1 VVAGV
6 SALVIAGMLGLT
18 AASVPLYN
26 LFCKATG
33 YDGTPRIAAGEGRPA
48 AGADAKAAPAEVT
61 VFFNADTDQH
71 LPWSFHPAQRQVT
84 VKVGEDN
91 LAYYEA
97 ANRSDRP
104 VVGHA
109 VYNVAPDK
117 AAYYFVKL
125 ECFCFQNQT
134 LEPGQKVQMPVSFY
148 VDPAM
153 LDDPNAREV
162 RQVTL
167 SYTFYLDEAATAE
180 LNRKRQQTATLHE
193 PGGAAGRPGQ
203 KPGESGDKT

>member
-33 YDGTPRIAAGEGRPA
+33 YDGTPRIAADEARPA
-48 AGADAKAAPAEVT
+48 AGPTNAAQTEVT
-61 VFFNADTDQH
+61 VFFNADTGST
-71 LPWSFHPAQRQVT
+71 LPWSFRPAQRQVT
-84 VKVGEDN
+84 VKIGEDN
-91 LAYYEA
+91 LAYFEA
-97 ANRSDRP
+97 VNRSDRP

-109 VYNVAPDK
+109 IYNVTPDK

-153 LDDPNAREV
+153 LEDPNAREV
-162 RQVTL
+162 RQITL

-180 LNRKRQQTATLHE
+180 LDRKRQQAATLHE
-193 PGGAAGRPGQ
+193 PAKAAGR
-203 KPGESGDKT
+203 SG

>member
-1 VVAGV
+1 MTRRPSSRNGVVAGTA
-6 SALVIAGMLGLT
+6 ALVIVVMLGLT

-33 YDGTPRIAAGEGRPA
+33 YDGTPRIAAGEARPA
-48 AGADAKAAPAEVT
+48 AGADAAASHEVT
-61 VFFNADTDQH
+61 VFFNADTGST

-91 LAYYEA
+91 LAFFEA

-104 VVGHA
+104 IVGHA
-109 VYNVAPDK
+109 VYNVTPDK

-153 LDDPNAREV
+153 LEDPNAREV
-162 RQVTL
+162 QQITL
-167 SYTFYLDEAATAE
+167 SYTFYLDADATAE
-180 LNRKRQQTATLHE
+180 LDRKRQQAATLHG
-193 PGGAAGRPGQ
+193 PAATAGR
-203 KPGESGDKT
+203 SG

>member
-1 VVAGV
+1 MTRRPSSRNGALAGV
-6 SALVIAGMLGLT
+6 LALVIVGMLGLT

-33 YDGTPRIAAGEGRPA
+33 YDGTPRIAAGEARPA
-48 AGADAKAAPAEVT
+48 AGAGNAAQAEVT
-61 VFFNADTDQH
+61 VFFNADTGST
-71 LPWSFHPAQRQVT
+71 LPWSFRPAQRQVT

-91 LAYYEA
+91 LAYFEA
-97 ANRSDRP
+97 ANRSNRP

-134 LEPGQKVQMPVSFY
+134 LEPGQKVEMPVSFY

-153 LDDPNAREV
+153 LEDPNAREV
-162 RQVTL
+162 QQITL
-167 SYTFYLDEAATAE
+167 SYTFYLDADATAE
-180 LNRKRQQTATLHE
+180 LNRKRQEAATLHG
-193 PGGAAGRPGQ
+193 PAHVAGR
-203 KPGESGDKT
+203 SG

>member
-1 VVAGV
+1 MTRRPSSRNGVVAGTA
-6 SALVIAGMLGLT
+6 ALVIAVMLGLT

-33 YDGTPRIAAGEGRPA
+33 YDGTPRIAAGGARPA
-48 AGADAKAAPAEVT
+48 AGANAAASHEVT
-61 VFFNADTDQH
+61 VFFNADTGST

-91 LAYYEA
+91 LAFFEA

-104 VVGHA
+104 IVGHA
-109 VYNVAPDK
+109 VYNVTPDK

-153 LDDPNAREV
+153 LEDPNAREV
-162 RQVTL
+162 QQITL
-167 SYTFYLDEAATAE
+167 SYTFYLDADATAE
-180 LNRKRQQTATLHE
+180 LDRKRQQAATLHG
-193 PGGAAGRPGQ
+193 PAAAAGR
-203 KPGESGDKT
+203 SG

>member
-1 VVAGV
+1 VAGGA
-6 SALVIAGMLGLT
+6 ALVIAAMLGLT

-33 YDGTPRIAAGEGRPA
+33 YDGTPRIAAGEARPA
-48 AGADAKAAPAEVT
+48 TSPNAAGAPAEVT
-61 VFFNADTDQH
+61 VFFNADTDQR

-84 VKVGEDN
+84 VKIGEDN
-91 LAYYEA
+91 LAYFEA
-97 ANRSDRP
+97 ANRSNRP

-109 VYNVAPDK
+109 VYNVTPDK

-153 LDDPNAREV
+153 LEDPNAREV
-162 RQVTL
+162 QQITL
-167 SYTFYLDEAATAE
+167 SYTFYLDADATAE
-180 LNRKRQQTATLHE
+180 LNRKRQEAATLHG
-193 PGGAAGRPGQ
+193 PAQGAGR
-203 KPGESGDKT
+203 SG

>member
-1 VVAGV
+1 VTRRPSSRNGVVAGTA
-6 SALVIAGMLGLT
+6 ALVIVVMLGLT

-33 YDGTPRIAAGEGRPA
+33 YDGTPRIAAGEARPA
-48 AGADAKAAPAEVT
+48 AGANAAASHEVT
-61 VFFNADTDQH
+61 VFFNADTGST

-91 LAYYEA
+91 LAFFEA

-104 VVGHA
+104 IVGHA
-109 VYNVAPDK
+109 VYNVTPDK

-153 LDDPNAREV
+153 LEDPNAREV
-162 RQVTL
+162 QQITL
-167 SYTFYLDEAATAE
+167 SYTFYLDADATAE
-180 LNRKRQQTATLHE
+180 LDRKRQQAATLHG
-193 PGGAAGRPGQ
+193 PAAAAGR
-203 KPGESGDKT
+203 SG

>member
-1 VVAGV
+1 MRRSSSRNGAVAGAL
-6 SALVIAGMLGLT
+6 ALVIAAMLGLT

-33 YDGTPRIAAGEGRPA
+33 YDGTPRIAADEARPA
-48 AGADAKAAPAEVT
+48 AGPTNAAQTEVT
-61 VFFNADTDQH
+61 VFFNADTGAT
-71 LPWSFHPAQRQVT
+71 LPWSFRPAQRQVT
-84 VKVGEDN
+84 VKIGEDN
-91 LAYYEA
+91 LAYFEA

-104 VVGHA
+104 VVGRA
-109 VYNVAPDK
+109 VYNVTPDK

-125 ECFCFQNQT
+125 ECFCFENQT

-180 LNRKRQQTATLHE
+180 LDRKRQQTATLHE
-193 PGGAAGRPGQ
+193 PAKAAGR
-203 KPGESGDKT
+203 SG

>member
-1 VVAGV
+1 MTRRPSSRNGVVAGTA
-6 SALVIAGMLGLT
+6 ALVIVVMLGLT

-33 YDGTPRIAAGEGRPA
+33 YDGTPRIAAGEARPA
-48 AGADAKAAPAEVT
+48 AGANAAASHEVT
-61 VFFNADTDQH
+61 VFFNADTGST
-71 LPWSFHPAQRQVT
+71 LPWSFHAAQRQVT

-91 LAYYEA
+91 LAFFEA

-104 VVGHA
+104 IVGHA
-109 VYNVAPDK
+109 VYNVTPDK

-153 LDDPNAREV
+153 LEDPNAREV
-162 RQVTL
+162 QQITL
-167 SYTFYLDEAATAE
+167 SYTFYLDADATAE
-180 LNRKRQQTATLHE
+180 LDRKRQQAATLHG
-193 PGGAAGRPGQ
+193 PAATAGR
-203 KPGESGDKT
+203 SG

>member
-1 VVAGV
+1 MRRSSSRNGAVAGV
-6 SALVIAGMLGLT
+6 LALVIAGMLGLT

-33 YDGTPRIAAGEGRPA
+33 YDGTPRIAAGEARQA
-48 AGADAKAAPAEVT
+48 AAAPVEVT
-61 VFFNADTDQH
+61 VFFNADTDQR
-71 LPWSFHPAQRQVT
+71 LPWSFRPAQRQVT
-84 VKVGEDN
+84 VKIGEDN
-91 LAYYEA
+91 LAYFEA
-97 ANRSDRP
+97 VNRSDRP

-109 VYNVAPDK
+109 IYNVTPDK

-134 LEPGQKVQMPVSFY
+134 LEPGQKVEMPVSFY

-180 LNRKRQQTATLHE
+180 LNRKRQQH
-193 PGGAAGRPGQ
+193 G
-203 KPGESGDKT
+203 SMS

>member
-1 VVAGV
+1 VVAGTA
-6 SALVIAGMLGLT
+6 ALVIVVMLGLT

-33 YDGTPRIAAGEGRPA
+33 YDGTPRIAAGEARPA
-48 AGADAKAAPAEVT
+48 AGADAAASHEVT
-61 VFFNADTDQH
+61 VFFNADTGST

-91 LAYYEA
+91 LAFFEA

-104 VVGHA
+104 IVGHA
-109 VYNVAPDK
+109 VYNVTPDK

-134 LEPGQKVQMPVSFY
+134 LEAGQKVQMPVSFY

-153 LDDPNAREV
+153 LEDPNAREV
-162 RQVTL
+162 QQITL
-167 SYTFYLDEAATAE
+167 SYTFYLDADATAE
-180 LNRKRQQTATLHE
+180 LDRKRQQAATLHG
-193 PGGAAGRPGQ
+193 PAATAGR
-203 KPGESGDKT
+203 SG

>member
-1 VVAGV
+1 
-6 SALVIAGMLGLT
+6 
-18 AASVPLYN
+18 
-26 LFCKATG
+26 
-33 YDGTPRIAAGEGRPA
+33 
-48 AGADAKAAPAEVT
+48 
-61 VFFNADTDQH
+61 
-71 LPWSFHPAQRQVT
+71 VT

-91 LAYYEA
+91 LAYFEA

-109 VYNVAPDK
+109 VYNVTPDK

-153 LDDPNAREV
+153 LEDPNAREV
-162 RQVTL
+162 QQITL
-167 SYTFYLDEAATAE
+167 SYTFYLDADATAE
-180 LNRKRQQTATLHE
+180 LDRKRQQAATLHG
-193 PGGAAGRPGQ
+193 PAAAAGR
-203 KPGESGDKT
+203 SG

>member
-1 VVAGV
+1 VTRRSSRNGVVAG
-6 SALVIAGMLGLT
+6 SAALVIALMLGLT

-33 YDGTPRIAAGEGRPA
+33 YDGTPRIAAGEARQTAGPK
-48 AGADAKAAPAEVT
+48 AGAPPEVT
-61 VFFNADTDQH
+61 VFFNADTGST

-84 VKVGEDN
+84 VKIGEDN
-91 LAYYEA
+91 LAFFEA

-104 VVGHA
+104 IVGHA
-109 VYNVAPDK
+109 VYNVTPDK

-153 LDDPNAREV
+153 MEDANAREV
-162 RQVTL
+162 RQITL
-167 SYTFYLDEAATAE
+167 SYTFYLDADATAE
-180 LNRKRQQTATLHE
+180 LDRKRQQAATLHE
-193 PGGAAGRPGQ
+193 PARAAGR
-203 KPGESGDKT
+203 SG

>member
-1 VVAGV
+1 VAGV
-6 SALVIAGMLGLT
+6 SALVIVVMLGLT

-33 YDGTPRIAAGEGRPA
+33 YDGTPRIAAGEARPA
-48 AGADAKAAPAEVT
+48 EAKAARAEVT
-61 VFFNADTDQH
+61 VFFNADTDQR

-84 VKVGEDN
+84 VKIGEDN
-91 LAYYEA
+91 LAYFEA
-97 ANRSDRP
+97 ANRSNRP

-109 VYNVAPDK
+109 VYNVTPDK

-134 LEPGQKVQMPVSFY
+134 LEPGQKVEMPVSFY
-148 VDPAM
+148 IDPAM
-153 LDDPNAREV
+153 LDDSNAREV
-162 RQVTL
+162 QQVTL

-180 LNRKRQQTATLHE
+180 LNRKRQQAATLRG
-193 PGGAAGRPGQ
+193 PGLAPGQ
-203 KPGESGDKT
+203 SG

>member
-1 VVAGV
+1 VTRRFSRNGTVAGV
-6 SALVIAGMLGLT
+6 SALVIVVMLGLT

-33 YDGTPRIAAGEGRPA
+33 YDGTPRIAAGEARPA
-48 AGADAKAAPAEVT
+48 EAKAAGAEVT
-61 VFFNADTDQH
+61 VFFNADTDQR

-84 VKVGEDN
+84 VKIGEDN
-91 LAYYEA
+91 LAYFEA
-97 ANRSDRP
+97 ANRSNRP

-109 VYNVAPDK
+109 VYNVTPDK

-134 LEPGQKVQMPVSFY
+134 LEPGQKVEMPVSFY
-148 VDPAM
+148 IDPAM
-153 LDDPNAREV
+153 LDDSNAREV
-162 RQVTL
+162 QQVTL

-180 LNRKRQQTATLHE
+180 LNRKRQQAATLRG
-193 PGGAAGRPGQ
+193 PGLAPGQ
-203 KPGESGDKT
+203 SG

>member
-1 VVAGV
+1 MTRRPSSRNGVVAGTA
-6 SALVIAGMLGLT
+6 ALVIVVMLGLT

-33 YDGTPRIAAGEGRPA
+33 YDGTPRIAAGEARPA
-48 AGADAKAAPAEVT
+48 AGANAAASHEVT
-61 VFFNADTDQH
+61 VFFNADTGST

-91 LAYYEA
+91 LAFFEA

-104 VVGHA
+104 IVGHA
-109 VYNVAPDK
+109 VYNVTPDK

-153 LDDPNAREV
+153 LEDPNAREV
-162 RQVTL
+162 QQITL
-167 SYTFYLDEAATAE
+167 SYTFYLDADATAE
-180 LNRKRQQTATLHE
+180 LDRKRQQAATLHG
-193 PGGAAGRPGQ
+193 PAAAAGR
-203 KPGESGDKT
+203 SG

>member
-1 VVAGV
+1 VVAGTA
-6 SALVIAGMLGLT
+6 ALVIAVMLGLT

-33 YDGTPRIAAGEGRPA
+33 YDGTPRIAAGEARPT
-48 AGADAKAAPAEVT
+48 AGANAAAPAEVT
-61 VFFNADTDQH
+61 VFFNADTGST

-84 VKVGEDN
+84 VKVGDDN
-91 LAYYEA
+91 LAFFEA

-104 VVGHA
+104 IVGHA
-109 VYNVAPDK
+109 VYNVTPDK

-153 LDDPNAREV
+153 LEDPNAREV
-162 RQVTL
+162 QQITL
-167 SYTFYLDEAATAE
+167 SYTFYLDADATAE
-180 LNRKRQQTATLHE
+180 LDRKRQQAATLHG
-193 PGGAAGRPGQ
+193 PAATAGR
-203 KPGESGDKT
+203 SG